1 MSKRTPTKQRLLTI
15 LKKANDLTITEIME
29 HFTISEIA
37 VRKQLHELVQQGFV
51 KQQSHKQKLGRPYL
65 TYDLTQKGHETFP
78 NQYKSIPVELL
89 EDLEELHGPQA
100 VRALLDKHGER
111 EKAYMNNVIQEDDL
125 DKKVA
130 EMVRVQNERGY
141 MVEVEKVAEGDFE
154 VRNYNCPVAA
164 IARCYHQMCT
174 NEQKLY
180 EEIFPGSEVSAY
192 SFITQG
198 DHVCKW
204 KIKNPNGR

>member
-125 DKKVA
+125 D
-130 EMVRVQNERGY
+130 
-141 MVEVEKVAEGDFE
+141 
-154 VRNYNCPVAA
+154 
-164 IARCYHQMCT
+164 
-174 NEQKLY
+174 
-180 EEIFPGSEVSAY
+180 
-192 SFITQG
+192 
-198 DHVCKW
+198 
-204 KIKNPNGR
+204 